1 MSKQTEIYRI
11 GNMTIKGSDL
21 ITMVQKTTKTT
32 SKGKPKVMRLSSQ
45 KMSDI
50 IRESKRMIFENSS
63 LVATAK
69 KQTSMMF
76 KPEIKIIIKNNSKT
90 LNHLHAEKVRV
101 FAI

>member
-21 ITMVQKTTKTT
+21 ITMVRKTTKTT
-32 SKGKPKVMRLSSQ
+32 SKGKQNRLSSQ